1 MSQSNAAAIRR
12 RVAVDPNKPA
22 PTPSKPQQQQ
32 QHVNVNSAGLTLPQV
47 ISLVDQRLIVLEH
60 FMQESKDTNKS
71 VKFEQVQMPQQQP
84 QPENT
89 VKIDD
94 FATII
99 DEFNHRFE
107 LLADEIN
114 TMKDI
119 VIKLQSFTMEVN
131 KTLMNE
137 RIQILSEIG
146 HGETELV
153 EQSETELE
161 ISPSADVAVVEVSE
175 QKNESVE
182 NPKPEFI

>member
-12 RVAVDPNKPA
+12 RVAVEPNKPVQA
-22 PTPSKPQQQQ
+22 QVPNRQQQQ

-47 ISLVDQRLIVLEH
+47 ISLVDQRLIVLES
-60 FMQESKDTNKS
+60 FMQESKDTNKT

-137 RIQILSEIG
+137 RIQILSELG
-146 HGETELV
+146 HGENEQNQQ
-153 EQSETELE
+153 EQSEGVT
-161 ISPSADVAVVEVSE
+161 VVEVDVSD
-175 QKNESVE
+175 KTDESTE
-182 NPKPEFI
+182 NVKPEFI